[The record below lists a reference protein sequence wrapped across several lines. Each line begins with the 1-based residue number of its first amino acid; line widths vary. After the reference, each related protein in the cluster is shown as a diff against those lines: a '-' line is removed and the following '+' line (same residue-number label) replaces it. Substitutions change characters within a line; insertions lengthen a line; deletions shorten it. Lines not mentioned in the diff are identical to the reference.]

1 MWVLFADSVPK
12 VRNRDCFP
20 APGGAKQMFGD
31 RFRRVAAKIRISS
44 SMSQIRPLIPLL
56 ITAGILIGGNGLQG
70 TYISLRALE
79 EGFSTSLIGLIGTGY
94 SIGFA
99 IGCIYVTRILRS
111 IGHIRTFSAMAA
123 IASAASLAM
132 VLLIDP
138 WFWFLMRLIA
148 GICFASLFA
157 TVESWL
163 NAQVTNT
170 NRARTLSIYRVVD
183 LGSVTAAQYLIPAVG
198 IDGFQL
204 FVIISMA
211 LTLSLVPISF
221 ADRSSP
227 GAPEAIRFDIKAL
240 WNISPLATIGCI
252 VVGLTNSTFRSLG
265 PIYAEGIGLTI
276 TAVVTF
282 MSAGIIGGVV
292 LQYPLGIYSDRLDR
306 RLIIL
311 LATAGA
317 MLAGLYL
324 AFFAGDGEWPNYI
337 GIFVFGAFAMPLFSL
352 CSAHANDHAAEGQ
365 HALVSAGMLF
375 FWSIGAII
383 GPLFASFMLDIF
395 GPRALFIYTAAVLAA
410 FMLYTLQ
417 RMTAR
422 SGVPAD
428 ERSMRFKSL
437 LRTSF
442 FFNKLAARP
451 DERKHR

>member
-1 MWVLFADSVPK
+1 MPERYTGNWHSK
-12 VRNRDCFP
+12 RN
-20 APGGAKQMFGD
+20 
-31 RFRRVAAKIRISS
+31 RVAAKSGIV
-44 SMSQIRPLIPLL
+44 MSQLRPLIPLL

-70 TYISLRALE
+70 TYISLRALQ
-79 EGFSTSLIGLIGTGY
+79 EGFSTSLIGLVGTGY
-94 SIGFA
+94 NIGFA

-163 NAQVTNT
+163 NARVNNS
-170 NRARTLSIYRVVD
+170 NRARTLSIYRLVD
-183 LGSVTAAQYLIPAVG
+183 LGSVTAAQYLIPTVG

-204 FVIISMA
+204 FVIVSIA

-227 GAPEAIRFDIKAL
+227 GAPEAIKFDIKAL

-265 PIYAEGIGLTI
+265 PIYAEGIGLSI
-276 TAVVTF
+276 TAIATF
-282 MSAGIIGGVV
+282 MSVGIIGGVV
-292 LQYPLGIYSDRLDR
+292 LQYPLGLYSDRLDR

-311 LATAGA
+311 FATFGSL
-317 MLAGLYL
+317 LAGLFL
-324 AFFAGDGEWPNYI
+324 AFYAGSDEWLNFI
-337 GIFVFGAFAMPLFSL
+337 GIFIFGAFAMPLYSL

-375 FWSIGAII
+375 FWSCGAII

-395 GPRALFIYTAAVLAA
+395 GPQALFIYTAAVLAA

-422 SGVPAD
+422 GAVPAG
-428 ERSMRFKSL
+428 ERSMRFRNL
-437 LRTSF
+437 LRTSS

-451 DERKHR
+451 EDKK

>member
-1 MWVLFADSVPK
+1 
-12 VRNRDCFP
+12 
-20 APGGAKQMFGD
+20 
-31 RFRRVAAKIRISS
+31 
-44 SMSQIRPLIPLL
+44 MSQLRPLIPLL

-70 TYISLRALE
+70 TYISLRALQ
-79 EGFSTSLIGLIGTGY
+79 EGFSTSLIGLVGTGY
-94 SIGFA
+94 NIGFA

-163 NAQVTNT
+163 NARVNNS
-170 NRARTLSIYRVVD
+170 NRARTLSIYRLVD
-183 LGSVTAAQYLIPAVG
+183 LGSVTAAQYLIPTVG
-198 IDGFQL
+198 IEGFQL
-204 FVIISMA
+204 FAIVSMA

-227 GAPEAIRFDIKAL
+227 GLPEAIKFDVKAL

-265 PIYAEGIGLTI
+265 PIYAEGIGLSI
-276 TAVVTF
+276 TAIATF
-282 MSAGIIGGVV
+282 MSVGIIGGVV
-292 LQYPLGIYSDRLDR
+292 LQYPLGLYSDRRDR

-311 LATAGA
+311 FATFGSL
-317 MLAGLYL
+317 LAGLYL
-324 AFFAGDGEWPNYI
+324 ALFAGSDEWLNFI
-337 GIFVFGAFAMPLFSL
+337 GIFIFGAFAMPLYSL

-375 FWSIGAII
+375 FWSCGAII

-395 GPRALFIYTAAVLAA
+395 GPPALFIYTAAVLAA

-417 RMTAR
+417 RMMAR
-422 SGVPAD
+422 GAVPTG
-428 ERSMRFKSL
+428 ERSMRFRNL
-437 LRTSF
+437 LRTSS

-451 DERKHR
+451 EDKKE

>member
-1 MWVLFADSVPK
+1 
-12 VRNRDCFP
+12 
-20 APGGAKQMFGD
+20 
-31 RFRRVAAKIRISS
+31 
-44 SMSQIRPLIPLL
+44 MSQLRPLIPLL

-70 TYISLRALE
+70 TYISLRALQ
-79 EGFSTSLIGLIGTGY
+79 EGFSTSLIGLVGTGY
-94 SIGFA
+94 NIGFA
-99 IGCIYVTRILRS
+99 IGCVYVTRILRS

-163 NAQVTNT
+163 NARVNNS
-170 NRARTLSIYRVVD
+170 NRARTLSIYRLVD
-183 LGSVTAAQYLIPAVG
+183 LGSVTAAQYLIPTVG
-198 IDGFQL
+198 IEGFQL
-204 FVIISMA
+204 FAIVSMA

-227 GAPEAIRFDIKAL
+227 GAPEAIKFDIKAL
-240 WNISPLATIGCI
+240 WNISPLATVGCI

-265 PIYAEGIGLTI
+265 PIYAEGIGLSI
-276 TAVVTF
+276 TAIATF
-282 MSAGIIGGVV
+282 MSVGIIGGVV
-292 LQYPLGIYSDRLDR
+292 LQYPLGLYSDRLDR

-311 LATAGA
+311 FATFGSL
-317 MLAGLYL
+317 LAGLFL
-324 AFFAGDGEWPNYI
+324 AFYAGSDEWLNFI
-337 GIFVFGAFAMPLFSL
+337 GIFIFGAFAMPLYSL

-375 FWSIGAII
+375 FWSCGAII

-395 GPRALFIYTAAVLAA
+395 GPQSLFIYTAAVLAA

-417 RMTAR
+417 RMMVRRA
-422 SGVPAD
+422 VPTG
-428 ERSMRFKSL
+428 ERSMRFRNL
-437 LRTSF
+437 LRTSS
-442 FFNKLAARP
+442 FFNKLAAKP
-451 DERKHR
+451 GDKK